1 MLNAFLLLTAL
12 SVSDISNTDLEKYYW
27 DCDTSFMQGSLGG
40 QDMNSCLQITEQ
52 FQKLMFNSDR
62 DAFMDYWNRNKNTQ
76 WERRGYIQL

>member
-1 MLNAFLLLTAL
+1 MLSAFLLLTAL

-27 DCDTSFMQGSLGG
+27 DCDTSFMQGNLGG

-62 DAFMDYWNRNKNTQ
+62 DAFMDYWNRNKNKQ
-76 WERRGYIQL
+76 WERRGYFQL

>member
-12 SVSDISNTDLEKYYW
+12 SVSDMSNTDLEKYYW